1 MVGERRYSPKEVA
14 NVLGC
19 SVALVSQL
27 CLRRR
32 KTRDDKID
40 PRHFDDVRAE
50 RKYSGVELARK
61 FSCSYQTIYKLRQLG
76 CLESSPLLTSYR
88 IPGWSVRDFIAENAS
103 PSSTDHKL
111 QFVSIFTLIRI
122 PGWSLIDYIENN
134 CSEI

>member
-1 MVGERRYSPKEVA
+1 MTSQLDIFGFNRPTKRSKAGRLIDARHAKSVVGERRYSPKEVA

-50 RKYSGVELARK
+50 RKYL
-61 FSCSYQTIYKLRQLG
+61 
-76 CLESSPLLTSYR
+76 
-88 IPGWSVRDFIAENAS
+88 
-103 PSSTDHKL
+103 
-111 QFVSIFTLIRI
+111 
-122 PGWSLIDYIENN
+122 SLIHI
-134 CSEI
+134 